1 MKNVDGAV
9 LESSITIND
18 RKSIM
23 ISGVKKIDSFNDKE
37 FIMDTTL
44 GPLSIKGNDLEIVKL
59 DTYQGNLSIKG
70 YVSSVIYKEDKK
82 IKEESI
88 LSKLFK

>member
-1 MKNVDGAV
+1 MDRVES
-9 LESSITIND
+9 LESAVTLND

-23 ISGVKKIDSFNDKE
+23 ISGVKKIDSFSASE
-37 FIMDTTL
+37 FMMDTTL

-70 YVSSVIYKEDKK
+70 YVSSIIYKEDKK
-82 IKEESI
+82 MKEESI
-88 LSKLFK
+88 LSKLFKWY

>member
-1 MKNVDGAV
+1 MDRVES
-9 LESSITIND
+9 LESAITIND

-44 GPLSIKGNDLEIVKL
+44 GPLSIKGNDLEILKL

>member
-1 MKNVDGAV
+1 MDRVES
-9 LESSITIND
+9 LESAVTLND

-23 ISGVKKIDSFNDKE
+23 ITGVKKIDSFNEKE

-70 YVSSVIYKEDKK
+70 YVSSIIYKEDKK
-82 IKEESI
+82 MKEESI
-88 LSKLFK
+88 LSKLFKWY

>member
-1 MKNVDGAV
+1 MDRVES
-9 LESSITIND
+9 LESAITIND

>member
-1 MKNVDGAV
+1 MDRVES
-9 LESSITIND
+9 LESAVTLND

-23 ISGVKKIDSFNDKE
+23 ITGVKKIDSFNEKE
-37 FIMDTTL
+37 FMMDTTL

-70 YVSSVIYKEDKK
+70 YISSIIYKEDVKK
-82 IKEESI
+82 KDESI